1 MKYTIK
7 VYKNDKLVDSR
18 RTTKIRRFFHFI
30 QAAKNL
36 EATKYYLCVDYG
48 WGENFEGHKTRF
60 INEGDY
66 PSIDGLT
73 FALRAFTE
81 ADD

>member
-1 MKYTIK
+1 MKYTLK
-7 VYKNDKLVDSR
+7 VYKHEQMIDSR

-30 QAAKNL
+30 QGAKNL

-48 WGENFEGHKTRF
+48 WGEDSEGRRVRF
-60 INEGDY
+60 INDGEY

-73 FALRAFTE
+73 FALKAFTE